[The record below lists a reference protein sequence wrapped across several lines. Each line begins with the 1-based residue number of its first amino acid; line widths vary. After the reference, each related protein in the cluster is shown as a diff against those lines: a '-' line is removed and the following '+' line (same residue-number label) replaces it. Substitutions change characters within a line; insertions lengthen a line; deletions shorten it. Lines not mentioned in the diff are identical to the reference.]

1 MKKLLPEKKKS
12 RPQIIVTNLIDI
24 ILLLVFFFMITSSF
38 ARNNEKLPINVP
50 KASTAQT
57 MESENLSVQISKNG
71 RIFVAGK
78 EIEEKA
84 LEETTKTWVTRSP
97 DRPVL
102 VEADAEASYGRI
114 VMVLDLMRKAGAA
127 NIGLATRPDVK

>member
-1 MKKLLPEKKKS
+1 MKKLLPDKKKV
-12 RPQIIVTNLIDI
+12 RPQIVVTNLIDI

-57 MESENLSVQISKNG
+57 MESENFSVQISKNG

-78 EIEEKA
+78 EISEKD
-84 LEETTKTWVTRSP
+84 LDSSVKTWVTRSP

-102 VEADAEASYGRI
+102 VEADAEANYGKI
-114 VMVLDLMRKAGAA
+114 VSVLDLMRKAGAA
-127 NIGLATRPDVK
+127 NIGLATKPEMK

>member
-1 MKKLLPEKKKS
+1 MKKLLPEKKKV
-12 RPQIIVTNLIDI
+12 RPQIVVTNLIDI

-57 MESENLSVQISKNG
+57 LESENFSVQISKNG

-78 EIEEKA
+78 EMS
-84 LEETTKTWVTRSP
+84 ETDLDARVKTWVTRSP

-102 VEADAEASYGRI
+102 VEADAEANYGKI
-114 VMVLDLMRKAGAA
+114 VSVLDLMRKAGAA
-127 NIGLATRPDVK
+127 NIGLATKPEVK